1 MSMKYYGLNGNK
13 LFGYPFIVFSLIIY
27 IYFLKINYFPVYL
40 ILPYLLFGLFIFVF
54 EVVKN
59 GLRKKYFY
67 YFLLVIIS
75 GAWSLVSFVL
85 NIDSDLFYVKENLLL
100 SLILFFLA
108 FSIKKIYKILDV
120 DFNFENIVLFSSLA
134 LVFQLIFSLVVNFVP
149 SIFNTTIQII
159 NIDGLSS
166 DTLQNFSEARLV
178 GIGAS
183 FFAAGILNSFFL
195 ILLAYYINYSKGK
208 KNYFLLLTLFL
219 IISIV
224 GILFSR
230 TTIIG
235 IVLSIFFFL
244 NYKNL
249 FKVVLLIFPLFFLLI
264 IYGKTLSESNAQI
277 AFGLDF
283 LFNTKNSQASSSFN
297 GLKEMYDILPD
308 NLKTWILGDAKYKVV
323 SQNGD
328 FSSYYK
334 ETDVGYFRIVFY
346 NGLVGLLLFFFMT
359 FYILKK
365 SFYFSGFLI
374 FVLLLCFFALNLKG
388 VATIYSFCFLFF
400 LVDSALYGDSLRGNM
415 RS

>member
-1 MSMKYYGLNGNK
+1 
-13 LFGYPFIVFSLIIY
+13 
-27 IYFLKINYFPVYL
+27 
-40 ILPYLLFGLFIFVF
+40 FIFVF

-100 SLILFFLA
+100 SLILFFSA

>member
-1 MSMKYYGLNGNK
+1 
-13 LFGYPFIVFSLIIY
+13 IVFSLIIY

-40 ILPYLLFGLFIFVF
+40 ILPYLIFGLFIFLF

-249 FKVVLLIFPLFFLLI
+249 FKVVLLIFPLLFLLI

-308 NLKTWILGDAKYKVV
+308 NLRTWILGDAKYKVV

-346 NGLVGLLLFFFMT
+346 NGLVGLLLFFLMT

-374 FVLLLCFFALNLKG
+374 FVLLLCFFSLNLKG

-400 LVDSALYGDSLRGNM
+400 LVDSALYGNSLRDNI

>member
-1 MSMKYYGLNGNK
+1 
-13 LFGYPFIVFSLIIY
+13 
-27 IYFLKINYFPVYL
+27 L
-40 ILPYLLFGLFIFVF
+40 ILPYLIFGLFIFLF

-100 SLILFFLA
+100 SLILFFSA

-249 FKVVLLIFPLFFLLI
+249 FKVVLLIFPLLFLLI

-308 NLKTWILGDAKYKVV
+308 NLRTWILGDAKYKVV

-346 NGLVGLLLFFFMT
+346 NGLVGLLLFFLMT

-374 FVLLLCFFALNLKG
+374 FVLLLCFFSLNLKG

-400 LVDSALYGDSLRGNM
+400 LVDSALYGNSLRDNI

>member
-1 MSMKYYGLNGNK
+1 MKYYGLNGNK

-100 SLILFFLA
+100 SLILFFSA

-235 IVLSIFFFL
+235 IVLSIF
-244 NYKNL
+244 
-249 FKVVLLIFPLFFLLI
+249 
-264 IYGKTLSESNAQI
+264 
-277 AFGLDF
+277 
-283 LFNTKNSQASSSFN
+283 SS
-297 GLKEMYDILPD
+297 
-308 NLKTWILGDAKYKVV
+308 
-323 SQNGD
+323 
-328 FSSYYK
+328 
-334 ETDVGYFRIVFY
+334 
-346 NGLVGLLLFFFMT
+346 
-359 FYILKK
+359 
-365 SFYFSGFLI
+365 
-374 FVLLLCFFALNLKG
+374 
-388 VATIYSFCFLFF
+388 
-400 LVDSALYGDSLRGNM
+400 
-415 RS
+415 

>member
-1 MSMKYYGLNGNK
+1 
-13 LFGYPFIVFSLIIY
+13 
-27 IYFLKINYFPVYL
+27 
-40 ILPYLLFGLFIFVF
+40 
-54 EVVKN
+54 
-59 GLRKKYFY
+59 
-67 YFLLVIIS
+67 
-75 GAWSLVSFVL
+75 SFVL

-100 SLILFFLA
+100 SLILFFSA

-297 GLKEMYDILPD
+297 GLK
-308 NLKTWILGDAKYKVV
+308 
-323 SQNGD
+323 
-328 FSSYYK
+328 
-334 ETDVGYFRIVFY
+334 
-346 NGLVGLLLFFFMT
+346 
-359 FYILKK
+359 
-365 SFYFSGFLI
+365 
-374 FVLLLCFFALNLKG
+374 
-388 VATIYSFCFLFF
+388 
-400 LVDSALYGDSLRGNM
+400 
-415 RS
+415 

>member
-1 MSMKYYGLNGNK
+1 
-13 LFGYPFIVFSLIIY
+13 
-27 IYFLKINYFPVYL
+27 
-40 ILPYLLFGLFIFVF
+40 
-54 EVVKN
+54 
-59 GLRKKYFY
+59 
-67 YFLLVIIS
+67 
-75 GAWSLVSFVL
+75 
-85 NIDSDLFYVKENLLL
+85 
-100 SLILFFLA
+100 
-108 FSIKKIYKILDV
+108 
-120 DFNFENIVLFSSLA
+120 
-134 LVFQLIFSLVVNFVP
+134 VFQLIFSLVVNFVP

-283 LFNTKNSQASSSFN
+283 LFNTKNSQASS
-297 GLKEMYDILPD
+297 
-308 NLKTWILGDAKYKVV
+308 
-323 SQNGD
+323 
-328 FSSYYK
+328 
-334 ETDVGYFRIVFY
+334 
-346 NGLVGLLLFFFMT
+346 
-359 FYILKK
+359 
-365 SFYFSGFLI
+365 
-374 FVLLLCFFALNLKG
+374 
-388 VATIYSFCFLFF
+388 
-400 LVDSALYGDSLRGNM
+400 
-415 RS
+415 

>member
-1 MSMKYYGLNGNK
+1 
-13 LFGYPFIVFSLIIY
+13 
-27 IYFLKINYFPVYL
+27 FPVYL

-100 SLILFFLA
+100 SLILFFSA

>member
-1 MSMKYYGLNGNK
+1 MKYYGLNGNK

-100 SLILFFLA
+100 SLILFFSA

-208 KNYFLLLTLFL
+208 KNYFLLLTFFL

-249 FKVVLLIFPLFFLLI
+249 FKVVLLIFPLLFLLI

-297 GLKEMYDILPD
+297 VLKEMYEILPD
-308 NLKTWILGDAKYKVV
+308 NLKTWFLGDAKYKVV
-323 SQNGD
+323 SQDGE
-328 FSSYYK
+328 FLAYYK
-334 ETDVGYFRIVFY
+334 DTDIGYFRVIFY
-346 NGLVGLLLFFFMT
+346 NGLIGLFLFFLIN
-359 FYILKK
+359 FYLLKK
-365 SFYFSGFLI
+365 SFHFNRSLFI
-374 FVLLLCFFALNLKG
+374 LLLICFLALNLKG
-388 VATIYSFCFLFF
+388 IANVYFFCFLFF
-400 LVDSALYGDSLRGNM
+400 IVNM
-415 RS
+415 EDFKSSVEGEL